1 MKLPK
6 ASHELL
12 YFIKQKAS
20 DDDFT
25 QLVFVTLTPKRQR
38 STKKHPTMK
47 DSFTKISALYNIRY
61 RFIMCRLEAR
71 YVNEIPNENRL
82 FVR

>member
-6 ASHELL
+6 ATHELL
-12 YFIKQKAS
+12 YFIKQKAN

-25 QLVFVTLTPKRQR
+25 QLVFVTLTLKR
-38 STKKHPTMK
+38 TKKHPTMK